1 VYLTERTAKELM
13 AKISHKQ
20 RFSQDHIVHLFHV
33 KNGIKIIIDDDVVQR
48 IPDGQDMIAEVSE
61 ISSTM
66 ATGGGSTIVVRLD
79 F

>member
-1 VYLTERTAKELM
+1 M

-20 RFSQDHIVHLFHV
+20 RFSQAHIVQLFRV
-33 KNGIKIIIDDDVVQR
+33 KNGMKIIIDDDVVQR

-61 ISSTM
+61 ISSNT
-66 ATGGGSTIVVRLD
+66 ATGGGSTIEVRLD

>member
-1 VYLTERTAKELM
+1 MYLTERTANELM

-20 RFSQDHIVHLFHV
+20 RFSQDHIVHLFHI
-33 KNGIKIIIDDDVVQR
+33 KNGMKIIIDDDVVQR

-61 ISSTM
+61 ISSNM
-66 ATGGGSTIVVRLD
+66 ATGGGSTIEVRLD